1 MRKTSQYASD
11 LNPASAIGEFQVVV
25 PRSWDWGQCQ
35 ALGRQ
40 SSYVRPVMEA
50 DILVGESHPQ
60 FGSHPW
66 TLNSRGCG
74 ERGLLINL
82 PISFL
87 VSTSLDFDVRG
98 GYCDLCEATGN
109 QGKVAAE
116 KCWIIPFHCCW
127 AQTKPLRLL

>member
-1 MRKTSQYASD
+1 MLRKTSEYASE
-11 LNPASAIGEFQVVV
+11 LNPASSIREYQVVV
-25 PRSWDWGQCQ
+25 PQTWDWTRCQGQR
-35 ALGRQ
+35 RQ
-40 SSYVRPVMEA
+40 SSYVRPVSKA

-74 ERGLLINL
+74 EQGLLINL

-98 GYCDLCEATGN
+98 GYCE
-109 QGKVAAE
+109 
-116 KCWIIPFHCCW
+116 
-127 AQTKPLRLL
+127 

>member
-1 MRKTSQYASD
+1 M
-11 LNPASAIGEFQVVV
+11 V
-25 PRSWDWGQCQ
+25 PQTWDWTRCQGQR
-35 ALGRQ
+35 RQ
-40 SSYVRPVMEA
+40 SSYVRPVSEA

-98 GYCDLCEATGN
+98 GYCELFEASCNDN

-116 KCWIIPFHCCW
+116 KCRIIPFHCCW
-127 AQTKPLRLL
+127 AQTKPLSLL